1 MFNSVIRKAH
11 KMAKAKTL
19 TADQWNSALTALKAM
34 GPAELKRIHIKQ
46 TKMAI
51 KDMPELADQLKA
63 LLAKQQAE
71 LKELEAAE

>member
-1 MFNSVIRKAH
+1 
-11 KMAKAKTL
+11 MAKSKML
-19 TADQWNSALTALKAM
+19 TADQWNSALTALQAM

-51 KDMPELADQLKA
+51 KDMPELADKLKV

-71 LKELEAAE
+71 LKALERA

>member
-1 MFNSVIRKAH
+1 
-11 KMAKAKTL
+11 MAKTKML
-19 TADQWNSALTALKAM
+19 TTDQWNSALTALQAM

-51 KDMPELADQLKA
+51 KDMPELADQLKV

-71 LKELEAAE
+71 LKVLETA

>member
-1 MFNSVIRKAH
+1 
-11 KMAKAKTL
+11 MAKTKML
-19 TADQWNSALTALKAM
+19 TTDQWNSALTALQAM

-51 KDMPELADQLKA
+51 KDMPELADKLKV

-71 LKELEAAE
+71 LKVLEAA

>member
-1 MFNSVIRKAH
+1 
-11 KMAKAKTL
+11 MAKAKAL
-19 TADQWNSALTALKAM
+19 SSAQWASALDALKAM

-51 KDMPELADQLKA
+51 KDMPELADKLQA

-71 LKELEAAE
+71 LKQLEAAE

>member
-1 MFNSVIRKAH
+1 MTA
-11 KMAKAKTL
+11 L
-19 TADQWNSALTALKAM
+19 TSAQWQSALTALKAM

-51 KDMPELADQLKA
+51 KDMPELADKLKD

-71 LKELEAAE
+71 LRQLEAAECDSQ

>member
-1 MFNSVIRKAH
+1 
-11 KMAKAKTL
+11 
-19 TADQWNSALTALKAM
+19 M

-51 KDMPELADQLKA
+51 KDMPELADKLQA

-71 LKELEAAE
+71 LKQLEAAE

>member
-1 MFNSVIRKAH
+1 
-11 KMAKAKTL
+11 MAKATAL

-51 KDMPELADQLKA
+51 KDMPELADQLQA
-63 LLAKQQAE
+63 LLISQQAE
-71 LKELEAAE
+71 LKELEAA

>member
-1 MFNSVIRKAH
+1 
-11 KMAKAKTL
+11 MAKTKML
-19 TADQWNSALTALKAM
+19 TADQWNSALTALQAM

-51 KDMPELADQLKA
+51 KDMPELADKLKV

-71 LKELEAAE
+71 LKVLETA

>member
-1 MFNSVIRKAH
+1 
-11 KMAKAKTL
+11 MAKTKML
-19 TADQWNSALTALKAM
+19 TTDQWNSALTALQAM

-51 KDMPELADQLKA
+51 KDMPELADKLKV

-71 LKELEAAE
+71 LKALETA

>member
-1 MFNSVIRKAH
+1 
-11 KMAKAKTL
+11 MAKSKML
-19 TADQWNSALTALKAM
+19 TADQWNSALTSLQAM

-51 KDMPELADQLKA
+51 KDMPELADKLKV

-71 LKELEAAE
+71 LKALETA

>member
-1 MFNSVIRKAH
+1 
-11 KMAKAKTL
+11 MAKSQAL
-19 TADQWNSALTALKAM
+19 TRDQWASALTTLRAM

-51 KDMPELADQLKA
+51 KDMPELKDKLEE

-71 LKELEAAE
+71 LKQLEAAV